1 MRWSGHAARKM
12 KEIRATFVLQ
22 KLTRRNSSGDFV
34 SNGPIIFFIKTDFR
48 KKSKYFTG
56 EQ

>member
-1 MRWSGHAARKM
+1 M

-34 SNGPIIFFIKTDFR
+34 SNGPIIFLLKQILEKR
-48 KKSKYFTG
+48 K
-56 EQ
+56 